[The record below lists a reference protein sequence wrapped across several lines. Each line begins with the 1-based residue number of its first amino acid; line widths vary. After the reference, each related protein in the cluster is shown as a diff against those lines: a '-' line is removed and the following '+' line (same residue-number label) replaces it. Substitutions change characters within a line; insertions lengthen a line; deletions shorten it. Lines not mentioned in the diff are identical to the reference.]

1 MEQPSMLNLWAVG
14 ACEFAVGKMEEV
26 TTGPEETLGLVEEEE
41 TQPQLEMFPGATYA
55 LWTRRTSS

>member
-41 TQPQLEMFPGATYA
+41 TQPQ
-55 LWTRRTSS
+55 